1 MISLSQLQ
9 ESSLLHN
16 LRLRYFQEKIYVREK
31 KPTFFDLSSF
41 TSFFSFLFFSFL
53 SFFLSFFFFW
63 QTYTGNILVA
73 VNPYKDIPGLYDMN
87 AVRQYKDVP
96 IGELPPHI
104 FAIGNATYFSLQRAK
119 KNQCVVIRLAS
130 PPFPPKISRHPCQ
143 PSTST

>member
-1 MISLSQLQ
+1 M
-9 ESSLLHN
+9 
-16 LRLRYFQEKIYVREK
+16 YVRK
-31 KPTFFDLSSF
+31 NPLFSIYPVSPL
-41 TSFFSFLFFSFL
+41 SFLFFSFL
-53 SFFLSFFFFW
+53 FFLSFFLFFFFW